1 MNIIFFKRP
10 KPRQFNY
17 KPLYYDPEK
26 EEAENRKKAISSD
39 DPRERMR
46 AEIRRRWHADRK
58 SASGGLNMVRV
69 FIYIAFAAFALY
81 LIFFTDFIN
90 NLVSVFL
97 R

>member
-1 MNIIFFKRP
+1 
-10 KPRQFNY
+10 
-17 KPLYYDPEK
+17 
-26 EEAENRKKAISSD
+26 
-39 DPRERMR
+39 MR
-46 AEIRRRWHADRK
+46 AEIRHRWHAERR

-69 FIYIAFAAFALY
+69 FIYIAFASFALY

>member
-26 EEAENRKKAISSD
+26 EEAENRKKALSSD

-46 AEIRRRWHADRK
+46 AEIRRRWYPERK
-58 SASGGLNMVRV
+58 TSAGGINMVRI
-69 FIYIAFAAFALY
+69 FIYIAFAAFAIY
-81 LIFFTDFIN
+81 MIFFTDLIN
-90 NLVSVFL
+90 NFVAVFL